1 MFIIE
6 NITIMIITD
15 KSIMNLQDFEAQY
28 REAIAETLNELQA
41 AVLLLAE
48 VQNKISK
55 IGNSVQNLSQR
66 VEEFIAEQKAE

>member
-1 MFIIE
+1 
-6 NITIMIITD
+6 
-15 KSIMNLQDFEAQY
+15 MNVQDFEAQY

-48 VQNKISK
+48 VQNKISS

>member
-1 MFIIE
+1 
-6 NITIMIITD
+6 
-15 KSIMNLQDFEAQY
+15 MNLQDFEAQY

-48 VQNKISK
+48 VQNKISS